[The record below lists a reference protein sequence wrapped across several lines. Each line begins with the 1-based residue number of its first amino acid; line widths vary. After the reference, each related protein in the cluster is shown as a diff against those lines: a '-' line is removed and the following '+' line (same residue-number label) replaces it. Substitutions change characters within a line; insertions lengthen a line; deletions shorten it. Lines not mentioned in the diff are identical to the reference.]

1 MKELFDKISFNV
13 SKQVTKEYSTS
24 FSLGIKMLH
33 NSIREPI
40 YAIYGFVRLADEIV
54 DSFHDFNKAEL
65 LDNFKKQTFDA
76 IDSKIS
82 LNPILNSFQ
91 HAVNYY
97 KIDKWLIDAFFN
109 SMEMDLVDQQY
120 DKETFDKYI
129 LGSAQVVGLM
139 CLRIFCNKDE
149 AQYEILRPGAMSLGS
164 AFQKVN
170 FLRDLKADK
179 DNLGRIYF
187 PGMNNQEWTIELKEK
202 IQKDIEQDFIH
213 ALKAI
218 SILPSNSKYGVYI
231 AYRYYFKLFKKLESA
246 SFEELLT
253 NRLRVP
259 NYTKIRLLFTSRVRL
274 SLGSYF
280 L

>member
-1 MKELFDKISFNV
+1 MKELFDKISLNA
-13 SKQVTKEYSTS
+13 SKHVTNEYSTS

-33 NSIREPI
+33 QSIREPI

-54 DSFHDFNKAEL
+54 DSFHEFNKKEL
-65 LDNFKKQTFDA
+65 LDDFKKQTFQA
-76 IDSKIS
+76 INVKIS

-91 HAVNYY
+91 HAVNYSQ
-97 KIDKWLIDAFFN
+97 IDKWLIDAFFD
-109 SMEMDLVDQQY
+109 SMEMDLEDQQY
-120 DKETFDKYI
+120 NQETFDKYI

-139 CLRIFCNKDE
+139 CLKIFCKGDTDE
-149 AQYEILRPGAMSLGS
+149 FESLKPGAMSLGS

-170 FLRDLKADK
+170 LLRDLKADK
-179 DNLGRIYF
+179 ENLGRIYF
-187 PGMNNQEWTIELKEK
+187 PGMNNHEWTPELKEK
-202 IQKDIEQDFIH
+202 IQADIKQDFVH
-213 ALKAI
+213 ALEAI
-218 SILPSNSKYGVYI
+218 NRLPSNSKYGVYT
-231 AYRYYFKLFKKLESA
+231 AYRYYFKLFKKLENA

-259 NYTKIRLLFTSRVRL
+259 NYTKIRLLFTSKVRL